1 MWQTKQRG
9 PRVDLRKELLSID
22 IDKMLKD
29 FLKVGMY
36 FKDVAVDDSD
46 KTNYEKWKTDKKP
59 VIHI

>member
-1 MWQTKQRG
+1 
-9 PRVDLRKELLSID
+9 
-22 IDKMLKD
+22 MLKD

-36 FKDVAVDDSD
+36 FKHVSFDDSD